1 VKPPTILAAE
11 AGLSK
16 KRRWL
21 AQKGKAL
28 ELLTILAAEA
38 GLNKKCKRLAQKG

>member
-1 VKPPTILAAE
+1 MKPPTILAAE

-28 ELLTILAAEA
+28 ELLT
-38 GLNKKCKRLAQKG
+38 KRRFVPRRKG

>member
-1 VKPPTILAAE
+1 MKPPTILAAE

-21 AQKGKAL
+21 AQKG
-28 ELLTILAAEA
+28 EGIGTPDEEA
-38 GLNKKCKRLAQKG
+38 FCASQEGVK